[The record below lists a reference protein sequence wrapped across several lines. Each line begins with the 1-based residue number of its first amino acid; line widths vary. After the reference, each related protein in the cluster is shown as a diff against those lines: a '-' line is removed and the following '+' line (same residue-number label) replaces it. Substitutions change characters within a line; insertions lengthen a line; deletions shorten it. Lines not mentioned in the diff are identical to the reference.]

1 MYQQTLIIFLLLAI
15 GYLMRRVMIDEGIT
29 TVTPP
34 QAPTVNIVQSAL
46 DDTSAPPY
54 KRYKPARFQQ
64 MGLLLGPSNETLP
77 LYGREAP
84 YYRDRY
90 NYYTSTPGQ
99 QVYSLP
105 VIHNGKECTEDIG
118 CPEFYGNETV
128 TVTGQPGTYT
138 VKVYRTVF

>member
-1 MYQQTLIIFLLLAI
+1 MYQQTLIIFLLLSI
-15 GYLMRRVMIDEGIT
+15 GYLIHRIMNDERVEAPT
-29 TVTPP
+29 AP
-34 QAPTVNIVQSAL
+34 QAQTLNIVQPL
-46 DDTSAPPY
+46 VDDAVTPPY

-64 MGLLLGPSNETLP
+64 MGLLLGSGSNTLP

-84 YYRDRY
+84 YNRDRY

-105 VIHNGKECTEDIG
+105 VVHNGRECTEDIG